1 MEEIQNR
8 RGLIDQ
14 IAYRALCG
22 NLGLFTGTGFSIA
35 MNSDAC
41 SFEELVKKIYNC
53 DESDSKDIPKRFMVE
68 SDLKKFPKRFMGLSF
83 PQMVEEIEKVK
94 GRGKVLNVVE
104 QSCSLNVDES
114 LLNEMKEYISAIKPQ
129 WVITT
134 NYDLI
139 MKQLVD
145 NSRTIGPYNSF
156 SMQEG
161 TTTIFHMHGH
171 VRDPQ
176 NIVVSEKDYVD
187 LLKVDDYRQM
197 KLSSSLAESS
207 VLFMGYSLSDINVRA
222 ALNRAQTYNLNACD
236 EFEKKYPKIYVQAE
250 YDLSSSDEPTDEV
263 LHDEKDNLYTL
274 KIKDVKKFLK
284 EISDKVKEYDA
295 KYKQYVAD
303 IEEIKNKGYLK
314 SEKTYRKKVI
324 ESLKGAPPKYLNE
337 VSDIFRNVLSN
348 IWKSSSNDGAFKEY
362 NFFVQVA
369 LDLLQDEV
377 ILSMKPS
384 LLYEVMRKLDFLGGM
399 YDPDRRYKGRAWDA
413 SVYWK
418 ENKGLINTEVK
429 KEMECIAETNEYYN
443 YLHKLV

>member
-53 DESDSKDIPKRFMVE
+53 DESDSKDIPK
-68 SDLKKFPKRFMGLSF
+68 KFMGHSF
-83 PQMVEEIEKVK
+83 PQMVEKIEKEK
-94 GRGKVLNVVE
+94 GREKVLDVVE

-114 LLNEMKEYISAIKPQ
+114 FLNEMKEYISTINPQ

-139 MKQLVD
+139 MEQLID
-145 NSRTIGPYNSF
+145 NSRTIGPYNPF
-156 SMQEG
+156 SIQEG
-161 TTTIFHMHGH
+161 MTTIFHMHGH
-171 VRDPQ
+171 IRDSQ

-207 VLFMGYSLSDINVRA
+207 VIFMGYSLGDINVRA
-222 ALNRAQTYNLNACD
+222 ALNRAQTYNLKACD

-250 YDLSSSDEPTDEV
+250 YDSQSFDDADDEV
-263 LHDEKDNLYTL
+263 LYDENVNLYTL
-274 KIKDVKKFLK
+274 KIKDIKRFLK
-284 EISDKVKEYDA
+284 ETSYKVKEYDA
-295 KYKQYVAD
+295 VYKQYVAD

-314 SEKTYRKKVI
+314 SEKSYRKKVI
-324 ESLKGAPPKYLNE
+324 ESLNGAPPKYLNE
-337 VSDIFRNVLSN
+337 VSDIFREVLVD
-348 IWKSSSNDGAFKEY
+348 IWKSSYANGAFEEY
-362 NFFVQVA
+362 NYFVQVA

-384 LLYEVMRKLDFLGGM
+384 LLYEIMRKLNSLGGM
-399 YDPDRRYKGRAWDA
+399 YDPNRRYRGGAWNA

-418 ENKGLINTEVK
+418 ENKGLINMKVK
-429 KEMECIAETNEYYN
+429 KEMECIAMTNHYYS
-443 YLHKLV
+443 YLNNLV